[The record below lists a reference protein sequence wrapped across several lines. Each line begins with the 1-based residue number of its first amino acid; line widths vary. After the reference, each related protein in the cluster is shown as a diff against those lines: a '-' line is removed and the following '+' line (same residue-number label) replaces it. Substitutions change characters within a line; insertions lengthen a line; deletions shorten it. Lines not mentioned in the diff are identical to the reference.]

1 MKIIK
6 SLFFFSLFFLVN
18 NVFSQSVYFTTKNSY
33 YSNCRNYQVQF
44 NNQTSLKDCN
54 YFVWKFGDG
63 DTLVT
68 NDPYGTVNHTYKS
81 YGNYTPVMKAY
92 FQNAQKTLVYKGE
105 YQSITFYINGQNLY
119 VKDSIC
125 PNEMLSLNFYY
136 GQTGNV
142 FFDFGNGKTAIQ
154 NAYSSVTTSYPIPGT
169 YYIKTIFKNTNC
181 NNTIDTLLS
190 KIIVSK
196 LLKANSDFNLS
207 KTIFCPNEP
216 FNLNASSSSNV
227 SYTWDMGDKSIYY
240 GSNINHRYK
249 DEWDN
254 VIKLTTKNA
263 CGNTSTTS
271 KNIKVSKST
280 SKYFKNYVNVYAN
293 KSVGCIGEPINF
305 SVSSDSYKNIIWNF
319 KDNTMNSSENY
330 TNHSF
335 KSTGSYLVQVK
346 LTNYCDIDTI
356 VNLPITIKD
365 GKMPFKNI
373 SSLENKNV
381 CPGENVY
388 YYLNSYDNQIKS
400 YSWILPNNV
409 VLNNK
414 SFERTF
420 NEGENIIYLRLSNYC
435 GNDTMISAKINVNKN
450 QPISK
455 NISFQQNQTE
465 FCPNEEFD
473 IRYNSYGIK
482 AYTWI
487 DEKPTNQD
495 NGYSGTFK
503 FSTSGP
509 RTLKLKLTSYC
520 DRDTTISTTIK
531 IVDKKP
537 INTSF
542 SDYTFNHAYCPGNN
556 IYFSLQGEYSSSNYK
571 LQEFDYGDGTKGS
584 SSDHTYKNYGNYL
597 VKLKLVNYC
606 NNDTTIQNT
615 IRIERTSI
623 KKSNYISTNN
633 GEIEFCKGDE
643 VGLYLQNYDY
653 DNLKNVVWD
662 FGDGEKI
669 TSDASVKHTFKKS
682 GLITIKA
689 TLTSFCDDTLT
700 IFKQLNLR
708 NDLEYKGY
716 IDDEITDEVCPGER
730 ADFYVN
736 GNFKSVTWD
745 FGDNTPLSNQKN
757 TSHIYDNAGYY
768 TVTLKVKN
776 QCDIETILQKSVEV
790 SKDVYPDVDIDEL
803 IDYACPGEKLP
814 FFVGTS
820 SKDNTLTF
828 DFGDNSKDFN
838 VIHDLG
844 FSNYKIIAH
853 KFNTPGTYKVTLT
866 AVNKCGNSDS
876 NTETITV
883 KEGIKLNPNSDIEDI
898 FNDDDFGQ
906 NLGDTVLFFVE
917 SNGLEFTWDF
927 GNNEIRKTDVGFIKH
942 KFSTPGFK
950 TVNITVK
957 TACGETMNYTTT
969 VNAEIGST
977 VATINKINTQVLQ
990 IYPNP
995 SNGNFIVADAPI
1007 GNYIIYNEL
1016 GVAVNRFEVSEI
1028 GNYAVN
1034 VNNNS
1039 NGIYFI
1045 VGEENGIRQKI
1056 SIVE

>member
-1 MKIIK
+1 
-6 SLFFFSLFFLVN
+6 
-18 NVFSQSVYFTTKNSY
+18 
-33 YSNCRNYQVQF
+33 VQF

-125 PNEMLSLNFYY
+125 PNEMLSLNFYN

-154 NAYSSVTTSYPIPGT
+154 NAYSSLTTSYPIPGT

-181 NNTIDTLLS
+181 NNTIDTLLN

-207 KTIFCPNEP
+207 KTVFCPNEP

-227 SYTWDMGDKSIYY
+227 SYTWDMGDKTTYT
-240 GSNINHRYK
+240 GNNINHAYK

-263 CGNTSTTS
+263 CGNISTNS
-271 KNIKVSKST
+271 KTVKVSKSA
-280 SKYFKNYVNVYAN
+280 SKYFKSYVNIYSN
-293 KSVGCIGEPINF
+293 KNQACVGEPINF
-305 SVSSDSYKNIIWNF
+305 NSSSDFSYKSIVWNF
-319 KDNTMNSSENY
+319 KDNTLNTSENY

-335 KSTGSYLVQVK
+335 KYTGTYLVQAK
-346 LTNYCDIDTI
+346 LTNHCDIDTI

-365 GKMPFKNI
+365 VKMPFKNI
-373 SSLENKNV
+373 PSLANKNV
-381 CPGENVY
+381 CPGEKV
-388 YYLNSYDNQIKS
+388 SYWVDNYNNQIKN

-409 VLNNK
+409 VISNK
-414 SFERTF
+414 SFDRTF
-420 NEGENIIYLRLSNYC
+420 NEGENIIYLRMSNYC

-455 NISFQQNQTE
+455 NISFQQNQLE

-473 IRYNSYGIK
+473 IRYNSSGIK
-482 AYTWI
+482 TFTWVDVSPI
-487 DEKPTNQD
+487 SQD

-503 FSTSGP
+503 FPTSGD
-509 RTLKLKLTSYC
+509 RLLKLKLTSYC
-520 DRDTTISTTIK
+520 GKDTTISTTIK
-531 IVDKKP
+531 IVNKKP
-537 INTSF
+537 INVSF
-542 SDYTFNHAYCPGNN
+542 YDYYFNKSYCPGNEV
-556 IYFSLQGEYSSSNYK
+556 YFSLNGDYESSSYK
-571 LQEFDYGDGTKGS
+571 SKEYDYGDGITGS
-584 SSDHTYKNYGNYL
+584 SSSHIYKNYGNYL
-597 VKLKLVNYC
+597 VKLKLTNFC

-615 IRIERTSI
+615 IKIERSSI
-623 KKSNYISTNN
+623 NKAIFISSNNN
-633 GEIEFCKGDE
+633 ETEFCQGDK
-643 VGLYLQNYDY
+643 VDLNISQNNNYQDF
-653 DNLKNVVWD
+653 KNVVWD
-662 FGDGEKI
+662 FGDGEKL
-669 TSDASVKHTFKKS
+669 TSDTYVNHAFKKS
-682 GLITIKA
+682 GLLTVKA
-689 TLTSFCDDTLT
+689 TVTSFCDDTLT
-700 IFKQLNLR
+700 VFKQLNIR
-708 NDLEYKGY
+708 NDIAYKGY

-757 TSHIYDNAGYY
+757 TTHIYENAGYY

-776 QCDIETILQKSVEV
+776 QCGIETILQKSVEV
-790 SKDVYPDVDIDEL
+790 SKDVYPDLDIDEL

-828 DFGDNSKDFN
+828 DFGDNNKDFN
-838 VIHDLG
+838 VIHDFG
-844 FSNYKIIAH
+844 ISNYKIIAH
-853 KFNTPGTYKVTLT
+853 KFTTPGTYNVTLK

-876 NTETITV
+876 ESETIVV
-883 KEGIKLNPNSDIEDI
+883 KEGVKLDPNSDIEDI
-898 FNDDDFGQ
+898 FNNDDFGP
-906 NLGDTVLFFVE
+906 NLGDTIAFLLE

-927 GNNEIRKTDVGFIKH
+927 GNNEIKKTDVGFIKH
-942 KFSTPGFK
+942 KFSSPGIK
-950 TVNITVK
+950 TVNVNVK

-977 VATINKINTQVLQ
+977 VATINKIETQVLQ
-990 IYPNP
+990 VYPNP
-995 SNGNFIVADAPI
+995 SNGNFTISGAPI
-1007 GNYIIYNEL
+1007 GNYKIYNEL
-1016 GVAVNRFEVSEI
+1016 GIAVNQFEI
-1028 GNYAVN
+1028 NDLGNHTVN
-1034 VNNNS
+1034 LKNNV

-1045 VGEENGIRQKI
+1045 VGEDNNIRQKI
-1056 SIVE
+1056 SVLE